1 MSRHDRLTFDN
12 KRSFMDFNLN
22 EDQQAFAETAYQF
35 AMSELAPN
43 AALWDREHIFPK
55 DVIKKAGELGFCGLY
70 TPEEAGG
77 LGLSR
82 LDSSIIFEQLAMG
95 CTATTA
101 MLTIHNMAT
110 WMIASF
116 GTDAVKE
123 QYIDQLVMGELLASY
138 CLTEPGSGSDAASL
152 KTKADKDGDS
162 YVLNGSKM
170 FISGAG
176 ETDVLVVMARTGEAG
191 PKGISAFV
199 VPADAEGVSYGKA
212 EEKMG
217 WNAQP
222 TRLVTLENVRIPAA
236 NLMGAEG
243 EGFKFAMQG
252 LDGGRI
258 NIATCSIGTA
268 QQALNTAKQYMTE
281 REQFGK
287 PLAAFQALQFKIAD
301 MNTELV
307 AARQMVRLAAFK
319 LDTND
324 SEKTTYCAMA
334 KRFATDVGFKVCDD
348 ALQIH
353 GGYGYIKEYPLERHV
368 RDVRVHQILEGT
380 NEIMRVIIGRRILAE
395 GAPSVL

>member
-1 MSRHDRLTFDN
+1 
-12 KRSFMDFNLN
+12 MDFNLN
-22 EDQQAFAETAYQF
+22 EDQIAFAETARQF
-35 AMSELAPN
+35 AEQELAPN
-43 AALWDREHIFPK
+43 AAKWDKEHHFPK
-55 DVIKKAGELGFCGLY
+55 DVIQKAGELGFCGLY

-82 LDSSIIFEQLAMG
+82 LDSSIIFEYLSMG

-101 MLTIHNMAT
+101 MMTIHNMAT
-110 WMIASF
+110 WMIASW
-116 GTDAVKE
+116 GTETTKNE
-123 QYIDQLVMGELLASY
+123 WCESLVAGEKLASY
-138 CLTEPGSGSDAASL
+138 CLTEPGSGSDAAALRTSA
-152 KTKADKDGDS
+152 KRDGNE
-162 YVLNGSKM
+162 YVINGSKM

-176 ETDVLVVMARTGEAG
+176 ETDVLVVMVRTGEAG
-191 PKGISAFV
+191 PKGISAV
-199 VPADAEGVSYGKA
+199 VIPANAEGIIYGKA

-222 TRLVTLENVRIPAA
+222 TRLVTFEDVRIPAH
-236 NLMGAEG
+236 NLLGDEG
-243 EGFKFAMQG
+243 QGFTFAMKG

-268 QQALNTAKQYMTE
+268 QQALNTAKNYMQE
-281 REQFGK
+281 RSQFGK

-301 MNTELV
+301 MTTELV

-324 SEKTTYCAMA
+324 AEKTAYCAMA
-334 KRFATDVGFKVCDD
+334 KRFATDIGFQVCDA

-353 GGYGYIKEYPLERHV
+353 GGYGYIQEYPLERHV

-380 NEIMRVIIGRRILAE
+380 NEIMRLIVGRRVLAE
-395 GAPSVL
+395 GAGELL